1 MNTATAEKITHGNY
15 QDIFQQIGGNKF
27 LVMTGSKVKY
37 YGYDDNGY
45 IYLMLQ
51 LSRNKSKAQFLKIQL
66 NGKDL
71 YNMEF
76 SRIKKTLNK
85 EYSAIGIK
93 IYDEK
98 IENIKTIEDL
108 YCDQLQEIFTEVTG
122 MYTRLF

>member
-1 MNTATAEKITHGNY
+1 MNNTVLKIGNY

-27 LVMTGSKVKY
+27 LAMTGSKVKY
-37 YGYDDNGY
+37 YGYDKNGY
-45 IYLMLQ
+45 VYLMFQ
-51 LSRNKSKAQFLKIQL
+51 LSKNKSKAQFLKIQL

-76 SRIKKTLNK
+76 TRIKKTLNK
-85 EYSAIGIK
+85 EYSALGIK
-93 IYDEK
+93 IYDEE
-98 IENIKTIEDL
+98 IENIKTITDL

>member
-1 MNTATAEKITHGNY
+1 MNNTALKIGNY

-27 LVMTGSKVKY
+27 LAMTGSKVKY
-37 YGYDDNGY
+37 YGYDKNGY
-45 IYLMLQ
+45 VYLMFQ

-76 SRIKKTLNK
+76 TRIKKTLNK

-98 IENIKTIEDL
+98 IENIKTYKDI
-108 YCDQLQEIFTEVTG
+108 YCDQLQEIFTDITG

>member
-1 MNTATAEKITHGNY
+1 MNNTVLKIGNY

-27 LVMTGSKVKY
+27 LAMTGSKVKY
-37 YGYDDNGY
+37 YGYDKNGY
-45 IYLMLQ
+45 VYLMFKLTK
-51 LSRNKSKAQFLKIQL
+51 NKSKAQFLKIQL

-76 SRIKKTLNK
+76 TRIKKTLNK

-93 IYDEK
+93 IYDE
-98 IENIKTIEDL
+98 TIETIKIYEDVH
-108 YCDQLQEIFTEVTG
+108 CDQLQEIFTDMTG